1 MRILVL
7 FIFVLLR
14 AVFVTGEGN
23 TMRNIAEV
31 LAHCAPGKAFYCV
44 FQQPGQGLSVD
55 FVIREKSAAIA
66 GFPQN
71 PAVSLRPA
79 LIEVGGVAAV
89 VVMFRIAYDPDRTY
103 ETWWNYYRETTE
115 RPFEVMAEQGQ
126 ITFHFYGDSVE
137 RERVI
142 SVIADSEIN
151 YFFERVV
158 EHVHEMP
165 EWSAIGFESA
175 RNAIY
180 RRYGSLESL
189 WDALFM
195 HMRGN

>member
-1 MRILVL
+1 MK
-7 FIFVLLR
+7 
-14 AVFVTGEGN
+14 
-23 TMRNIAEV
+23 NIAEI

-44 FQQPGQGLSVD
+44 FHPPGQEPSVD
-55 FVIREKSAAIA
+55 FVIREKSAVIA

-71 PAVSLRPA
+71 PPVSLRPA

-103 ETWWNYYRETTE
+103 ETWWNYYRETAE
-115 RPFEVMAEQGQ
+115 SPFEIMAEQGQ
-126 ITFHFYGDSVE
+126 INFHFYGDSVE

-142 SVIADSEIN
+142 SVIADHEIN
-151 YFFERVV
+151 SFFGRVI
-158 EHVHEMP
+158 EHIHGMTG
-165 EWSAIGFESA
+165 WSAIEFELA

-180 RRYGSLESL
+180 RRYGSLDAL

-195 HMRGN
+195 HLRGN

>member
-1 MRILVL
+1 MK
-7 FIFVLLR
+7 
-14 AVFVTGEGN
+14 
-23 TMRNIAEV
+23 NIAEV
-31 LAHCAPGKAFYCV
+31 LAHCAPGKAFYCISHHS
-44 FQQPGQGLSVD
+44 GQGPSVD

-71 PAVSLRPA
+71 PPVSLRPA

-89 VVMFRIAYDPDRTY
+89 TVMFRIAHDPDRTY

-115 RPFEVMAEQGQ
+115 APFEVMAEQQ
-126 ITFHFYGDSVE
+126 QLNFHFYGDSVE

-142 SVIADSEIN
+142 SVITDGEIN
-151 YFFERVV
+151 SFFERVI
-158 EHVHEMP
+158 EHIRGIP